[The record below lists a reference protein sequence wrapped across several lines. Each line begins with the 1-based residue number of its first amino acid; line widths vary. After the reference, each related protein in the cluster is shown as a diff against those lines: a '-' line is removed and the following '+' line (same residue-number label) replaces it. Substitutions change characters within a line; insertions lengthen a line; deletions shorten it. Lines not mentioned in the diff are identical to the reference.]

1 MPPKKNQQKDTYWR
15 GTRKG
20 KRKNISPLCTD
31 IGGHNESTISTSN
44 QTEHLCTVDKPVFTN
59 TGCYTAKTQDDSS
72 NKRIHLDNY
81 NFDFT
86 TMAMNY
92 PQQTFGGQF
101 MQSPPFMQPFT
112 PGTPTTPFMSNQPP
126 PWAASI
132 IEDLKTIKI
141 SLANI
146 GSLEQTE
153 QTVNLIKVKMEDLEI
168 KVTDV
173 DKRVTEVERSSA
185 FIGAKYES

>member
-1 MPPKKNQQKDTYWR
+1 
-15 GTRKG
+15 
-20 KRKNISPLCTD
+20 
-31 IGGHNESTISTSN
+31 
-44 QTEHLCTVDKPVFTN
+44 
-59 TGCYTAKTQDDSS
+59 
-72 NKRIHLDNY
+72 
-81 NFDFT
+81 
-86 TMAMNY
+86 MNY

-112 PGTPTTPFMSNQPP
+112 PGTPATPFMSNQPP

>member
-1 MPPKKNQQKDTYWR
+1 
-15 GTRKG
+15 
-20 KRKNISPLCTD
+20 LCTD
-31 IGGHNESTISTSN
+31 IGGLNESTISTSN

-141 SLANI
+141 SVSKI
-146 GSLEQTE
+146 GSIE
-153 QTVNLIKVKMEDLEI
+153 QTVNSNKSEDG
-168 KVTDV
+168 
-173 DKRVTEVERSSA
+173 RS
-185 FIGAKYES
+185 